1 MCNIGNDRRSDVL
14 DASERKYIRWNC
26 VAHLRTS
33 RLSRA
38 SQIRILSVEGCA
50 RYDDYRASWTWL
62 IPTTR
67 RRRGCPPLVVLSTA
81 SMQIFSCTA
90 PTRYNSPLFT
100 DTVENQYSTYRM
112 SLIGSSMHAVR
123 IKSALYRRI
132 KIFKCFIL
140 YMCIYF
146 ALGFYDMIR

>member
-1 MCNIGNDRRSDVL
+1 VALRSTRICRPFHLSTVKIFVALYWHFYLNTSRLYMYVYLGNDRRSDVL

-38 SQIRILSVEGCA
+38 SQVRILSVEGCA

-67 RRRGCPPLVVLSTA
+67 RRRGRPPRRSFHGLYANFL
-81 SMQIFSCTA
+81 M
-90 PTRYNSPLFT
+90 
-100 DTVENQYSTYRM
+100 YR
-112 SLIGSSMHAVR
+112 AD
-123 IKSALYRRI
+123 AL
-132 KIFKCFIL
+132 
-140 YMCIYF
+140 
-146 ALGFYDMIR
+146 